1 MDDVDSIEEP
11 TSSLV
16 WVDFILA
23 DFKGLYLVICKTL
36 ALIFPI
42 QLKECSE
49 LHLCKNP
56 TWNMH
61 VYLAKLSILRP
72 LWLTQLTWSM
82 FPGCIYRDS
91 TSQQWILFTMDQWL
105 CLVQTENQLPRN
117 IVIKFLIQYIEGI
130 LPKGP
135 YMPCVSMAGGALLA
149 GYPRY
154 IWYIRM
160 ISWRGNIFCIA
171 LALYAGN
178 PLVTSGFSLQGA
190 IGVFFAVG
198 LNML

>member
-61 VYLAKLSILRP
+61 VYLAKSSRFESTDFESVMIDTADVIHVPRVHLQGFHQSPVDSLHNGPVIVSGSNRESI
-72 LWLTQLTWSM
+72 
-82 FPGCIYRDS
+82 
-91 TSQQWILFTMDQWL
+91 
-105 CLVQTENQLPRN
+105 TEKPTDK
-117 IVIKFLIQYIEGI
+117 IFDII
-130 LPKGP
+130 
-135 YMPCVSMAGGALLA
+135 
-149 GYPRY
+149 Y

-160 ISWRGNIFCIA
+160 ISWHGNIFCIA

-178 PLVTSGFSLQGA
+178 PLSPDS
-190 IGVFFAVG
+190 I
-198 LNML
+198 